1 MRLVTSRV
9 GLCLLGFLLS
19 GLTAAGVLAQEFR
32 GTVTGL
38 VTDASTGRLP
48 GVAVTATNVA
58 TNVASTTVTNTEG
71 NYTIPYL
78 IPGKY
83 TVKAELS
90 GFKKVVRED
99 VEVRIGDR
107 LALDFSMALGAI
119 EETVVVIA
127 QSPLLEM
134 GSASSG
140 QVIDEKR
147 ISMMPLSDGNPFVLS
162 RLVPGVAF
170 TGDLKFSR
178 PFDNA
183 GTSGINADGASGGNE
198 FTLDGSPNMASGR
211 RVAFVP
217 PAGAVQQ
224 FKVGTASFDAA
235 DGHTAGAVVNV
246 TLKSG
251 TNSLKGES
259 YYYLRRDELSA
270 TDFFVKK
277 SGDAKPDLKYD
288 RPGGYLGGP
297 VRSNRTFFF
306 GAVEW
311 LYDKFPEPLPQTVP
325 TQAMR
330 NGDFSALLAQGTVIY
345 DPATAQ
351 QVGAR
356 VVRQPFPG
364 NIIPATRINPIA
376 AAVLKYFPL
385 PNQTAD
391 NQGRNNFFYVNPRN
405 DTFYSVSSRLDHR
418 LTGKQQLFVRYTRN
432 DRRESRNA
440 IYGDVNGIVPRGNF
454 LFRANDG
461 VTVDHVYTMT
471 SSTLLDVRAGWQR
484 FKEPN
489 VRQHE
494 GRFDPASL
502 GFSSAVTGLFG
513 GASYFPFFDFD
524 QFSDIG
530 ENLTST
536 TNHSIY
542 SFQPTVTRIFGNH
555 SMRAGYDG
563 RLYKE
568 LGSNPGAQAGEYTF
582 RNNAAFTRQQDNS
595 TGVFGQD
602 LATFLLGLPT
612 AGTIDVNA
620 ARLNTTTYQG
630 VFVQDDWKVS
640 DRLTINLG
648 LRYEYEGA
656 TRDSGNRNVRG
667 FDPNAAI
674 SIEAAVKAA
683 YAASP
688 IPQIAPSAFDVRGG
702 LQFASD
708 ESPGFWNADK
718 NNVQPRVG
726 FAYKLNDATVLRG
739 GLGVYTVPFII
750 AGDFQPGFS
759 QSTTIVPSNDLGLT
773 FNATLANPFPS
784 GVLAPAGASRGADT
798 FLGLDLNNASGERFV
813 PLDFRNA
820 QNTRYLISVQR
831 ELPNQWLL
839 EGGYTGSHG
848 WNLTTG
854 GGNAAGEIE
863 LNAITTQYRSTSPV
877 RDQANIDFLAALVP
891 NPFRG
896 LLPGTAFNAATI
908 ARSQLLRPFPQFGNV
923 RTFDDNGTSRYNSA
937 QFKVEKRFTQ
947 GYTLLAAYTW
957 SRFSEQVFQLNP
969 YDTTYED
976 RPTASDVPHRATI
989 SGIWELPFGQGRRFA
1004 ASASRFTDAFIGGWS
1019 VQAIGQLQSGRPI
1032 DLNARNVYFNGDPG
1046 SLKTD
1051 YSGDTNDPV
1060 FDISGF
1066 YFHDAAVQTNG
1077 VDDPVKQRADSRI
1090 RLSNNVRYFPS
1101 KTDGLRSPKL
1111 NLWDISIIK
1120 QVRLN
1125 DRIRA
1130 QFHVELL
1137 NAFNRTVYAN
1147 PNTDPTNAD
1156 FGRVT
1161 SQTNLPRDIQLAM
1174 KLVF

>member
-1 MRLVTSRV
+1 MKTLAALAIALAVAA
-9 GLCLLGFLLS
+9 
-19 GLTAAGVLAQEFR
+19 TAAGQEFR
-32 GTVTGL
+32 G
-38 VTDASTGRLP
+38 AITGRVNDKSGGVLP
-48 GVAVTATNVA
+48 GVTVTATNVA
-58 TNVASTTVTNTEG
+58 TNVSSTTVTTGEG
-71 NYTIPYL
+71 LFTIPYL
-78 IPGKY
+78 TPGTY
-83 TVKAELS
+83 TVAAELS
-90 GFKKVVRED
+90 GFKKSVREGL
-99 VEVRIGDR
+99 EVRIGDR
-107 LALDFSMALGAI
+107 LVVDLSMEVGQL
-119 EETVVVIA
+119 EETVLVTA

-134 GSASSG
+134 GSASAG

-198 FTLDGSPNMASGR
+198 FTLDGSPNMTSGR

-224 FKVGTASFDAA
+224 FKVGTATFDAG

-251 TNSLKGES
+251 TNSLKGEG

-270 TDFFVKK
+270 TDFFVNKT
-277 SGDAKPDLKYD
+277 GAAKPDLKYN

-297 VRSNRTFFF
+297 LRSNRTFFF
-306 GAVEW
+306 EAVEW
-311 LYDKFPEPLPQTVP
+311 LYDTFPEPLPQTVP

-345 DPATAQ
+345 DPATAT

-364 NIIPATRINPIA
+364 NIIPANRINPIA
-376 AAVLKYFPL
+376 AAALKFYPL
-385 PNQTAD
+385 PNQPAD
-391 NQGRNNFFYVNPRN
+391 NQGRNNFFYVNPRD
-405 DTFYSVSSRLDHR
+405 DTFYSTSTRVDHR
-418 LTGKQQLFVRYTRN
+418 LTDKQQLFVRYTRN

-440 IYGDVNGIVPRGNF
+440 IYGEVNGIIPNGNF
-454 LFRANDG
+454 LFRTNDG
-461 VTVDHVYTMT
+461 VTYDHVYTMT

-494 GRFDPASL
+494 GIFDPATL
-502 GFSSAVTGLFG
+502 GFSSAVAGLFG
-513 GASYFPFFDFD
+513 GAKYFPHFDLD
-524 QFSDIG
+524 QFSDLG
-530 ENLTST
+530 ENLST
-536 TNHSIY
+536 ATNHTIY
-542 SFQPTVTRIFGNH
+542 SFQPTLTRIFGSH
-555 SMRAGYDG
+555 SLRTGYDF
-563 RLYKE
+563 RQYRE
-568 LGSNPGAQAGEYTF
+568 LGTNPGAQAGEYVF
-582 RNNAAFTRQQDNS
+582 RNANAFTRNQDNS
-595 TGVFGQD
+595 TGTFGQD
-602 LATFLLGLPT
+602 LATFMLGFPT
-612 AGTIDVNA
+612 AGTIDINA
-620 ARLNTTTYQG
+620 TRLNITPYHG
-630 VFVQDDWKVS
+630 VFVQDDWKIS
-640 DRLTINLG
+640 DRLTLNLG

-656 TRDSGNRNVRG
+656 TRDSENRNVRG
-667 FDPNAAI
+667 FDPAAAI
-674 SIEAAVKAA
+674 SIEGAVKAA

-688 IPQIAPSAFDVRGG
+688 IPQLAPSAFSVRGG

-708 ESPGFWNADK
+708 ADPGFWNADK
-718 NNVQPRVG
+718 NNFQPRLG
-726 FAYKLNDATVLRG
+726 FAYKLSEMTVVRG
-739 GLGVYTVPFII
+739 GFGVYTVPFII
-750 AGDFQPGFS
+750 SGNFQPGFS
-759 QSTTIVPSNDLGLT
+759 QTTTIVPSNDLGLT
-773 FNATLANPFPS
+773 FNSTLANPFPS
-784 GVLAPAGASRGADT
+784 GVVAPAGASRGADT
-798 FLGLDLNNASGERFV
+798 FLGQDLNNASGTRFV
-813 PLDFRNA
+813 PLDFANA

-854 GGNAAGEIE
+854 GGGQAGEIE
-863 LNAITTQYRSTSPV
+863 MNALPQQYLSSSRV
-877 RDQANIDFLAALVP
+877 RDQATIDFLAALVP

-896 LLPGTAFNAATI
+896 LLPGTAFNAATV

-923 RTFDDNGTSRYNSA
+923 RTFDDNGTSSYHSA
-937 QFKVEKRFTQ
+937 QFKVEKRFTK

-957 SRFSEQVFQLNP
+957 SRFREQVFQLNP

-976 RPTASDVPHRATI
+976 RPAASDVPHRVTI
-989 SGIWELPFGQGRRFA
+989 SGILELPFGHGRAFA
-1004 ASASRFTDAFIGGWS
+1004 ANANRFTDAFIGGWS
-1019 VQAIGQLQSGRPI
+1019 LQAIGQLQSGQPI
-1032 DLNARNVYFNGDPG
+1032 DLNARNVYFNGDAA

-1051 YSGDTNDPV
+1051 YSGDTNNPV

-1077 VDDPVKQRADSRI
+1077 VDDPVKQRADTRI
-1090 RLSNNVRYFPS
+1090 RLANNVRYFPS

-1120 QVRLN
+1120 QIRLSERVRG
-1125 DRIRA
+1125 
-1130 QFHVELL
+1130 QFHIELL
-1137 NAFNRTVYAN
+1137 NAFNRAVYAN

-1156 FGRVT
+1156 FGKVT

-1174 KLVF
+1174 KVVF

>member
-1 MRLVTSRV
+1 MRTFAALAIS
-9 GLCLLGFLLS
+9 FAMAA
-19 GLTAAGVLAQEFR
+19 TAAGQEFR
-32 GTVTGL
+32 G
-38 VTDASTGRLP
+38 AITGRVNDKSGGVLP
-48 GVAVTATNVA
+48 GVMVTATNVA
-58 TNVASTTVTNTEG
+58 TNVSSTTVTTGEG
-71 NYTIPYL
+71 LFTIPYL
-78 IPGKY
+78 IPGTY
-83 TVKAELS
+83 TVAAELS
-90 GFKKVVRED
+90 GFKKSVREGLD
-99 VEVRIGDR
+99 VRIGDR
-107 LALDFSMALGAI
+107 LVVDLSLEVGQL
-119 EETVVVIA
+119 EETVLVTA
-127 QSPLLEM
+127 TSPLLEM
-134 GSASSG
+134 GSASAG

-198 FTLDGSPNMASGR
+198 FTLDGSPNMTSGR

-224 FKVGTASFDAA
+224 FKVGTATFDAG

-251 TNSLKGES
+251 TNSLKGEG

-270 TDFFVKK
+270 TDFFVNKT
-277 SGDAKPDLKYD
+277 GAAKPDLKYN

-306 GAVEW
+306 TAVEW
-311 LYDKFPEPLPQTVP
+311 LYDTFPEPLPQTVP

-330 NGDFSALLAQGTVIY
+330 NGDFSALLAQGTIIY
-345 DPATAQ
+345 DPATAT
-351 QVGAR
+351 QVGSR

-364 NIIPATRINPIA
+364 NIIPANRINPIA
-376 AAVLKYFPL
+376 AAALKFFPL
-385 PNQTAD
+385 PNQAAD

-405 DTFYSVSSRLDHR
+405 DTFYSTSTRVDHR
-418 LTGKQQLFVRYTRN
+418 LTDKQQLFVRYTRN

-440 IYGDVNGIVPRGNF
+440 IYGEVNGIIPNGNF
-454 LFRANDG
+454 LFRTNDG
-461 VTVDHVYTMT
+461 VTYDHVYTMT

-494 GRFDPASL
+494 GIFDPSTL
-502 GFSSAVTGLFG
+502 GFSSAVAGLFG
-513 GASYFPFFDFD
+513 GAKYFPHFDFD
-524 QFSDIG
+524 QFSDLG
-530 ENLTST
+530 ENLST
-536 TNHSIY
+536 VTNHTIY
-542 SFQPTVTRIFGNH
+542 SFQPTLTRIFGSH
-555 SMRAGYDG
+555 SLRAGYDW
-563 RLYKE
+563 RQYRE
-568 LGSNPGAQAGEYTF
+568 LGTNPGAQAGEYVF
-582 RNNAAFTRQQDNS
+582 RNPSAFTRQQDNS
-595 TGVFGQD
+595 TGTFGQD
-602 LATFLLGLPT
+602 LATFMLGLPT
-612 AGTIDVNA
+612 AGTIDINA
-620 ARLNTTTYQG
+620 ARLNITPYHG
-630 VFVQDDWKVS
+630 LFVQDDWKVS

-656 TRDSGNRNVRG
+656 TRDSENRNVRG
-667 FDPNAAI
+667 FDRTAAI
-674 SIEAAVKAA
+674 SIESAVKIA

-688 IPQIAPSAFDVRGG
+688 IPQIAPSAFSVRGG

-708 ESPGFWNADK
+708 ADPGFWNADK

-726 FAYKLNDATVLRG
+726 LAYKLNEATVVRA

-750 AGDFQPGFS
+750 SGNFQPGFS
-759 QSTTIVPSNDLGLT
+759 QTTTIVPSNDLGLT

-784 GVLAPAGASRGADT
+784 GVTAPAGASRGADT
-798 FLGLDLNNASGERFV
+798 FLGQDLNNASGARFV
-813 PLDFRNA
+813 PLDFKNA

-839 EGGYTGSHG
+839 EGGYTGSRG
-848 WNLTTG
+848 WDLTTG
-854 GGNAAGEIE
+854 GGNQAGEIE
-863 LNAITTQYRSTSPV
+863 LTTIPTQYLSTSRV

-896 LLPGTAFNAATI
+896 LLPGTAFNAATV

-923 RTFDDNGTSRYNSA
+923 RSFDDNGTSRYNSA
-937 QFKVEKRFTQ
+937 QFKVEKRFTK
-947 GYTLLAAYTW
+947 GYTVLAAYTW
-957 SRFSEQVFQLNP
+957 SKFREQVFQLNP

-976 RPTASDVPHRATI
+976 RPAASDVPHRVTI
-989 SGIWELPFGQGRRFA
+989 SGIWELPFGHRRQFA
-1004 ASASRFTDAFIGGWS
+1004 SNANRFTDAFIGGWS
-1019 VQAIGQLQSGRPI
+1019 IQAIGQLQSGQPI
-1032 DLNARNVYFNGDPG
+1032 DLQARNVYFNGDPA
-1046 SLKTD
+1046 SLKTN
-1051 YSGDTNDPV
+1051 YAGDTNSPV

-1077 VDDPVKQRADSRI
+1077 VDDPVKQRADTRI
-1090 RLSNNVRYFPS
+1090 RLANNVRYFPS
-1101 KTDGLRSPKL
+1101 KTDGLRSPVL
-1111 NLWDISIIK
+1111 NLWDISLIK
-1120 QVRLN
+1120 QVRMN
-1125 DRIRA
+1125 DRVRA
-1130 QFHVELL
+1130 QFHVEFL
-1137 NAFNRTVYAN
+1137 NAFNRAVFAN

-1156 FGRVT
+1156 FGKVT

>member
-1 MRLVTSRV
+1 MKLFTSRV
-9 GLCLLGFLLS
+9 GRCLLACSLS
-19 GLTAAGVLAQEFR
+19 CLTAGGAMAQEFR
-32 GTVTGL
+32 GAVTGL
-38 VTDASTGRLP
+38 VNDSSGGRLP
-48 GVAVTATNVA
+48 GVTITATNVA
-58 TNVASTTVTNTEG
+58 TNIASTTVTNGDG

-78 IPGKY
+78 NPGQY
-83 TVKAELS
+83 TVRAELS
-90 GFKKVVRED
+90 GFKKVLREG
-99 VEVRIGDR
+99 VEIRIGDR
-107 LALDFSMALGAI
+107 LALDFNMELGAI
-119 EETVVVIA
+119 EETVTVIA

-134 GSASSG
+134 GSASAG

-147 ISMMPLSDGNPFVLS
+147 ISMLPLSDGNPFVLS

-198 FTLDGSPNMASGR
+198 FTLDGSPNMTSGR

-259 YYYLRRDELSA
+259 YYYMRRDSLSA
-270 TDFFVKK
+270 TDFFVNKT
-277 SGDAKPDLKYD
+277 GGTKPELKYN

-306 GAVEW
+306 GALEW
-311 LYDKFPEPLPQTVP
+311 LYDTFPEPLPQTVP

-330 NGDFSALLAQGTVIY
+330 NGDFSALLAQGTIMY

-364 NIIPATRINPIA
+364 NIIPANRINPIA

-405 DTFYSVSSRLDHR
+405 DTFYSVSTRVDHR
-418 LTGKQQLFVRYTRN
+418 LTDKQQLFVRYTRN

-440 IYGDVNGIVPRGNF
+440 IYGEVNGIVPNGNF
-454 LFRANDG
+454 LFRTNDG
-461 VTVDHVYTMT
+461 VTADHVYTMT
-471 SSTLLDVRAGWQR
+471 SNTLLDVRAGWQR

-494 GRFDPASL
+494 GLFDPASL

-513 GASYFPFFDFD
+513 GASYFPHFDFD
-524 QFSDIG
+524 QFSDVG
-530 ENLTST
+530 ENLAAV
-536 TNHSIY
+536 TNHTIY
-542 SFQPTVTRIFGNH
+542 SFQPTLTRIVGNH
-555 SMRAGYDG
+555 SLRAGYDW
-563 RLYKE
+563 RQYRE
-568 LGSNPGAQAGEYTF
+568 FGSNAAAQAGEYVL
-582 RNNAAFTRQQDNS
+582 RNANAFTRQQDNS

-602 LATFLLGLPT
+602 LATFLLGFPT
-612 AGTIDVNA
+612 AGTIDRNA
-620 ARLNTTTYQG
+620 ARLNITPYHG
-630 VFVQDDWKVS
+630 LFVQDDWKVS
-640 DRLTINLG
+640 DRLTVNLG

-656 TRDSGNRNVRG
+656 TSDSENRNVRG
-667 FDPNAAI
+667 FDPTAAI

-688 IPQIAPSAFDVRGG
+688 IPQIAPSAFNVRGG
-702 LQFASD
+702 LQFTSD
-708 ESPGFWNADK
+708 ANRGFWNADT

-726 FAYKLNDATVLRG
+726 FAYRLNEATVVRG
-739 GLGVYTVPFII
+739 GLAVYTVPFII
-750 AGDFQPGFS
+750 SGNFQPGFS
-759 QSTTIVPSNDLGLT
+759 QTTTIVASNDLGLT

-798 FLGLDLNNASGERFV
+798 FLGQDLNNASGARFA
-813 PLDFRNA
+813 PLDFQNA

-831 ELPNQWLL
+831 ELPNQWLI
-839 EGGYTGSHG
+839 EGGYTGSRG

-854 GGNAAGEIE
+854 GGGAAGEIE
-863 LNAITTQYRSTSPV
+863 LNALPAQYLSTSRV
-877 RDQANIDFLAALVP
+877 RDQATIDFLAALVP

-896 LLPGTAFNAATI
+896 LLPGTSNNAATI
-908 ARSQLLRPFPQFGNV
+908 ARSQVLRPFPQFGNV

-937 QFKVEKRFTQ
+937 QFKVEKRFTK

-957 SRFSEQVFQLNP
+957 SKFTEQVFQLNP

-976 RPTASDVPHRATI
+976 RVAASDVPHRVTI
-989 SGIWELPFGQGRRFA
+989 SGIWELPFGHGRQFA
-1004 ASASRFTDAFIGGWS
+1004 AGANRFTDAIIGGWS
-1019 VQAIGQLQSGRPI
+1019 LQAIGQLQSGQPI
-1032 DLNARNVYFNGDPG
+1032 DLNARNVYFNGDP
-1046 SLKTD
+1046 SSVKTD
-1051 YSGDTNDPV
+1051 YSGDTNNPV
-1060 FDISGF
+1060 FDVSGF

-1077 VDDPVKQRADSRI
+1077 VDDPVKQRADTRI
-1090 RLSNNVRYFPS
+1090 RLANNVRYFPS

-1111 NLWDISIIK
+1111 NLWDISLIK
-1120 QVRLN
+1120 QVRMN
-1125 DRIRA
+1125 DRVRA
-1130 QFHVELL
+1130 QFHVEFL
-1137 NAFNRTVYAN
+1137 NAFNRAVYAN

-1156 FGRVT
+1156 FGKVT
-1161 SQTNLPRDIQLAM
+1161 SQTNLPRDIQLAL

>member
-1 MRLVTSRV
+1 MRTFAALAISIAMAAP
-9 GLCLLGFLLS
+9 
-19 GLTAAGVLAQEFR
+19 AAGQEFR
-32 GTVTGL
+32 GAVTGR
-38 VTDASTGRLP
+38 VNDKSGGVLP
-48 GVAVTATNVA
+48 GVTVTATNVA
-58 TNVASTTVTNTEG
+58 TNVSSTTVTTGEG
-71 NYTIPYL
+71 LFTIPYL
-78 IPGKY
+78 IPGTY
-83 TVKAELS
+83 TVAAELT
-90 GFKKVVRED
+90 GFKKAVREGLD
-99 VEVRIGDR
+99 VRIGDR
-107 LALDFSMALGAI
+107 LVVDLNLEVGQL
-119 EETVVVIA
+119 EETVLVTA
-127 QSPLLEM
+127 TSPLLEV
-134 GSASSG
+134 GSASAG

-198 FTLDGSPNMASGR
+198 FTLDGSPNMTSGR

-224 FKVGTASFDAA
+224 FKVGTATFDAG

-251 TNSLKGES
+251 TNSLKGEG

-270 TDFFVKK
+270 TDFFVNKT
-277 SGDAKPDLKYD
+277 GAAKPDLKYN

-306 GAVEW
+306 TAVEW
-311 LYDKFPEPLPQTVP
+311 LYDTFPEPLPQTVP

-330 NGDFSALLAQGTVIY
+330 NGDLSALLAQGTIIY
-345 DPATAQ
+345 DPATAT
-351 QVGAR
+351 QVGSR

-364 NIIPATRINPIA
+364 NIIPANRINPIA
-376 AAVLKYFPL
+376 AAALKFFPL
-385 PNQTAD
+385 PNQAAD
-391 NQGRNNFFYVNPRN
+391 NQGRNNFFYVNPRD
-405 DTFYSVSSRLDHR
+405 DTFYSTSTRVDHR
-418 LTGKQQLFVRYTRN
+418 LTDKQQLFVRYTRN

-440 IYGDVNGIVPRGNF
+440 IYGEVNGIIPNGNF
-454 LFRANDG
+454 LFRTNDG
-461 VTVDHVYTMT
+461 VTYDHVYTMT

-494 GRFDPASL
+494 GIFDPSSL
-502 GFSSAVTGLFG
+502 GFSSAVAGLFG
-513 GASYFPFFDFD
+513 GAKYFPHFDFD
-524 QFSDIG
+524 QFSDLG
-530 ENLTST
+530 ENLST
-536 TNHSIY
+536 VTNHSIY
-542 SFQPTVTRIFGNH
+542 SFQPTFTRIFGSH
-555 SMRAGYDG
+555 SLRAGYDW
-563 RLYKE
+563 RQYRE
-568 LGSNPGAQAGEYTF
+568 LGTNPAAQAGEYVF
-582 RNNAAFTRQQDNS
+582 RNANAFTRQQDNS
-595 TGVFGQD
+595 TGTFGQD
-602 LATFLLGLPT
+602 FATFMLGLPT
-612 AGTIDVNA
+612 AGTIDINA
-620 ARLNTTTYQG
+620 ARLNITPYHG
-630 VFVQDDWKVS
+630 LFVQDDWKVS

-656 TRDSGNRNVRG
+656 TRDSENRNVRG
-667 FDPNAAI
+667 FDPTAAI
-674 SIEAAVKAA
+674 SIESAVKAA

-688 IPQIAPSAFDVRGG
+688 IPQIAPSAFSVRGG

-708 ESPGFWNADK
+708 ANPGFWNADK

-726 FAYKLNDATVLRG
+726 LAYKLNEATVVRA

-750 AGDFQPGFS
+750 SGNFQPGFS
-759 QSTTIVPSNDLGLT
+759 QTTTIVPSNDLGLT

-784 GVLAPAGASRGADT
+784 GVTAPAGASRGADT
-798 FLGLDLNNASGERFV
+798 FLGQDLNNASGTRFV
-813 PLDFRNA
+813 PLDFKNA

-839 EGGYTGSHG
+839 EGGYTGSRG

-854 GGNAAGEIE
+854 GGGQAGEFE
-863 LNAITTQYRSTSPV
+863 LNAIPTQYLSTSRV
-877 RDQANIDFLAALVP
+877 HDQATIDFLAALVP

-937 QFKVEKRFTQ
+937 QFKVEKRFTK
-947 GYTLLAAYTW
+947 GYTVLAAYTW
-957 SRFSEQVFQLNP
+957 SSFREQVFQLNP

-976 RPTASDVPHRATI
+976 RPAASDVPHRVTI
-989 SGIWELPFGQGRRFA
+989 SGIWELPFGHGRQL
-1004 ASASRFTDAFIGGWS
+1004 ASNANRFTDAFIGGWS
-1019 VQAIGQLQSGRPI
+1019 IQAIGQLQSGQPI
-1032 DLNARNVYFNGDPG
+1032 DLIARNVYFNGDPG

-1051 YSGDTNDPV
+1051 YSGDTNNPV
-1060 FDISGF
+1060 FDVSGF

-1077 VDDPVKQRADSRI
+1077 VDDPLKQRADMRI
-1090 RLSNNVRYFPS
+1090 RMVNNVRYFPS
-1101 KTDGLRSPKL
+1101 KTDGLRSPAL
-1111 NLWDISIIK
+1111 NLWDISVIK
-1120 QVRLN
+1120 QMRMN
-1125 DRIRA
+1125 DRVRA
-1130 QFHVELL
+1130 QFHIELL
-1137 NAFNRTVYAN
+1137 NAFNRAVYAN

-1156 FGRVT
+1156 FGKVT